1 MTASEREPMVLPEG
15 LRARVLAASW
25 RARTVGRAVPDVP
38 EISPV
43 EAYSRAADALY
54 GMLCA
59 LDEAHW
65 RLPVLRGLDVQQL
78 IGHLT
83 GVEEDM
89 RRGLAGDPAV
99 ADADHVSSTEPWAAR
114 QAGLRPDQTRAEW
127 REAAD
132 RTLARVRGLTGLDA
146 EVALHGMRL
155 PVRALLVVRAFELWT
170 HDNDIRRAAGLPL
183 AVPDASTLR
192 LMTELAAR
200 LLPYGAAR
208 AGLRERVCLHLV
220 LTGPGGG
227 TWDVV
232 IGDRDGEGGDDSRG
246 PGSGPGASSG
256 PSASGGPSASSG
268 PGASGNPGDGD
279 GPGDRAARAAV
290 GIVTGAV
297 GFCQLV
303 ANRAAPGDLDLYIT
317 GDAGHAA
324 RILAA
329 ASALALD

>member
-1 MTASEREPMVLPEG
+1 MTAEREPAVLPEG
-15 LRARVLAASW
+15 LRTRVLAASW
-25 RARTVGRAVPDVP
+25 RARSAGRPVPDVP

-43 EAYSRAADALY
+43 EAFGRAVDALY

-59 LDEAHW
+59 LDDADW
-65 RLPVLRGLDVQQL
+65 RRPVLRGLDVQHL

-89 RRGLAGDPAV
+89 RRCLSGDPAV
-99 ADADHVSSTEPWAAR
+99 AEADHVGSTQPWATR
-114 QAGLRPDQTRAEW
+114 QAGQPPASTRAEW
-127 REAAD
+127 RGAAD
-132 RTLARVRGLTGLDA
+132 RTLALAREQADLHA

-155 PVRALLVVRAFELWT
+155 PLGALLIVRAFELWT
-170 HDNDIRRAAGLPL
+170 HDNDIRRAAGLPP

-192 LMTELAAR
+192 LMTGLAAQ

-208 AGLRERVCLHLV
+208 AGLREPTKVHLV

-232 IGDRDGEGGDDSRG
+232 IGDADQPE
-246 PGSGPGASSG
+246 PAS
-256 PSASGGPSASSG
+256 
-268 PGASGNPGDGD
+268 
-279 GPGDRAARAAV
+279 V

-297 GFCQLV
+297 GFCRLV
-303 ANRAAPGDLDLYIT
+303 ANRAAPAELDLHIT
-317 GDAGHAA
+317 GDAGRAA
-324 RILAA
+324 GVLAA